1 METKNETRL
10 RGMLGFAMR
19 AGKVQLGTD
28 TVCASLSRK
37 GGTDIKLVIMPHD
50 ASDNAKD
57 KITRRCIAHGVR
69 YIVVDID
76 ASELGRLLGKLYAP
90 AVVALTDDGFAS
102 EILRAQGLEP

>member
-1 METKNETRL
+1 MGTKNETRL

-19 AGKVQLGTD
+19 AGKLQIGTD
-28 TVCASLSRK
+28 TVCTSLSRK

-57 KITRRCIAHGVR
+57 KIIRRCTAHG
-69 YIVVDID
+69 ITHIEIDIC

-90 AVVALTDDGFAS
+90 SAVAVTCENFAT
-102 EILRAQGLEP
+102 EIMRANGLEP